1 MVERREKMRQRFA
14 RLGLFVFIACLF
26 VDKRYELRQTLA
38 MKQSVD
44 LLAHPER
51 EFVAP
56 LSRDAKGI

>member
-1 MVERREKMRQRFA
+1 
-14 RLGLFVFIACLF
+14 
-26 VDKRYELRQTLA
+26 

-56 LSRDAKGI
+56 LLRDEAKLGAVATGS